1 MNNKIIHL
9 NYRSART
16 SELRKLIELLANDP
30 LGQNREDSTL
40 SINPRY
46 LRALEHIDNDPNNA
60 LYVVEQG
67 SILAGMLQLTFIP
80 SLTHTGSW
88 RCQIEGV
95 RVHQDFRNRGV
106 GSQMFEF
113 AIQQAKNRGCSLV
126 QLTSDKMRQEA
137 KRFYESVGFTATHEG
152 MKLKL

>member
-9 NYRSART
+9 NYRPART
-16 SELRKLIELLANDP
+16 SDLRKLIELLANDP

-40 SINPRY
+40 PINPRY
-46 LRALEHIDNDPNNA
+46 LRALEHIDNDSNNV

-88 RCQIEGV
+88 RCQLEGV
-95 RVHQDFRNRGV
+95 RVHQDFRNRGI

-113 AIQQAKNRGCSLV
+113 AIQQAKDRGCSLV

-137 KRFYESVGFTATHEG
+137 KRFYESIGFTATHEG